1 MEQNNNMLFVD
12 WVYTFNP
19 CVDKIRKIVSKK
31 KIKQVILNRTND
43 GPKRFDTSS
52 IHDLS
57 SHDLSILY
65 HVFGRTNFDFTWN
78 EFSIKSNEEF
88 GSNISWYYKSGL
100 QVIINSSWQHK
111 TKNRVSLFITED
123 DEVIVFDDVK
133 KIIMGTVWKPLDE
146 NTSYDVPDKQE
157 SKTLSSI
164 AAAGGIVNAEKAIQI
179 ASQYS
184 PSKLSKT
191 KLLKNTNTH

>member
-65 HVFGRTNFDFTWN
+65 HVFGRANFDFTWN
-78 EFSIKSNEEF
+78 EFSVKSNEEF

-133 KIIMGTVWKPLDE
+133 KVIITNNGVEDF
-146 NTSYDVPDKQE
+146 SD
-157 SKTLSSI
+157 
-164 AAAGGIVNAEKAIQI
+164 
-179 ASQYS
+179 S
-184 PSKLSKT
+184 PSPIHIGMRHFFSNENFDSNKEITLKIT
-191 KLLKNTNTH
+191 KNLENAI